1 MIIRGVIDIL
11 SGGVVRGIEGQRET
25 YAPIKSRLTCSTA
38 PDDIARALHEKFGLK
53 HFYIADLDAI
63 IHQKA
68 ANWKLLESWSNR
80 GWNVWADLGIT
91 GPECLST
98 LPTIPGILEVI
109 GTESW
114 VGNPGELIGV
124 PHPPLVLSMDTKNGA
139 LWGRASGEYSSP
151 ADCLRAWDILDI
163 PDLLWMDLG
172 KVGSYR
178 GPTRSESID
187 FARKPARRI
196 HAAGGVRGPEDLAQ
210 LEKDGFDG
218 VLIASALHDGRLS
231 SI

>member
-11 SGGVVRGIEGQRET
+11 SGVVVRGIEGQRET
-25 YAPIKSRLTCSTA
+25 YGPIQSRLTGSTA
-38 PDDIARALHEKFGLK
+38 PDDIARALHETFGLK

-68 ANWKLLESWSNR
+68 ADWKLLECWSNR
-80 GWNVWADLGIT
+80 GWNVWADLGVT
-91 GPECLST
+91 GPEYFST
-98 LPTIPGILEVI
+98 WPAIPGILAVI

-114 VGNPGELIGV
+114 AGNPVELIGV
-124 PHPPLVLSMDTKNGA
+124 QYPPLVLSMDTKNSA
-139 LWGRASGEYSSP
+139 LWGNASVEYSSP

-172 KVGSYR
+172 KVGSYQ
-178 GPTRSESID
+178 GPIRSDAID

-196 HAAGGVRGPEDLAQ
+196 HAAGGVRGPEDLVQ
-210 LEKDGFDG
+210 LEEESFDG
-218 VLIASALHDGRLS
+218 VLIASALHDGRLT